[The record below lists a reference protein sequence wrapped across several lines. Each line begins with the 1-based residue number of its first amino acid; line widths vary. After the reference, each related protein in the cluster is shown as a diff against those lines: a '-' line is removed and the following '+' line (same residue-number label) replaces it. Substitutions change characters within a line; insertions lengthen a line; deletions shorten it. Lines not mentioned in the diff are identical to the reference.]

1 MAEHLSASESSPS
14 RPTRSPSPLDALA
27 DDYVEQVVQ
36 ADPFT
41 ATSIGVPGHDH
52 EVTDYSPAAE
62 AARTDAARTMLERIA
77 QVADADATDAVTR
90 AAMTERLG
98 LQIERAEQHLDIA
111 AVNNLASTLQ
121 VRDVLDLMPAETA
134 EDWEVLSSR
143 MEQMPHSLH
152 TWAQSLREAASAG
165 TVSAR
170 RQLLLGAEQ
179 ARSYAARDGFFTRFA
194 QQAVG
199 DESQR
204 ERAAAAART
213 AAEGYVRIAEVL
225 EELASAAPDRDA
237 VGREAYPLHSRT
249 FLGTEIDID
258 DTYAWGIEELR
269 SIVAEQEQVA
279 ERINSRYG
287 TGGGRSV
294 TAAKEALRKDPARVL
309 HDTEALR
316 QWMQQLSDK
325 AIKDLAGTHFDVP
338 APLRRLE
345 CRIAQTGSG
354 GIYYTGPSE
363 DLTRPGRMWW
373 DVPAGTTEFH
383 TWAETTTVY
392 HEGVPGH
399 HLQVGT
405 QTMQAASL
413 NRWRALLCWVSGH
426 GEGWALYAER
436 LMDQLGYLSDD
447 GDRLGMLDAQ
457 RMRAGRVVL
466 DIGLHCE
473 LPMPKDLAGS
483 AGGGWTYEKAWD
495 FMSEHWGMSEAEQR
509 FELHRYLGWPGQ
521 APSYKVGQRE
531 WERLRERALAPAAQV
546 ASGAE
551 GPGSERAAAV
561 LRDFHRRALELGSV
575 PLSVLDGALA

>member
-1 MAEHLSASESSPS
+1 MPETSPAPDPSAVPS
-14 RPTRSPSPLDALA
+14 GRRRVRTPSALDALA
-27 DDYVEQVVQ
+27 DEYVDQVVQ
-36 ADPFT
+36 ADPYT

-62 AARTDAARTMLERIA
+62 AARTDAARALLERIA

-98 LQIERAEQHLDIA
+98 LQIQRAEQHLDIS
-111 AVNNLASTLQ
+111 AVNNLASVLQ
-121 VRDVLDLMPAETA
+121 DRDVLDLMPAETA
-134 EDWEVLSSR
+134 EDWEVLAAR
-143 MEQMPHSLH
+143 MEQMPRSLRS
-152 TWAQSLREAASAG
+152 WAESLREAAAAG
-165 TVSAR
+165 TVSSR
-170 RQLLLGAEQ
+170 RQLRLGAEQ
-179 ARSYAARDGFFTRFA
+179 ARSYAAEDGFFAGFA
-194 QQAVG
+194 KQAVG
-199 DESQR
+199 DDAQR
-204 ERAAAAART
+204 EHAAQAART
-213 AAEGYVRIAEVL
+213 AAEGYLEIAGVL
-225 EELASAAPDRDA
+225 EELAGSAPDRDA
-237 VGREAYPLHSRT
+237 VGREAYPLHSRS
-249 FLGTEIDID
+249 FLGSEIDID

-279 ERINSRYG
+279 ERINTRYD

-294 TAAKEALRKDPARVL
+294 SAAKDALRTDPARVL
-309 HDTEALR
+309 HGTEALR

-325 AIKDLAGTHFDVP
+325 AIEDLAGTHFDVP
-338 APLRRLE
+338 EPLRRLE

-373 DVPAGTTEFH
+373 DVPTGTEEFH

-473 LPMPKDLAGS
+473 LPMPADLPGS
-483 AGGGWTYEKAWD
+483 AGGAWSYEKAWD
-495 FMSEHWGMSEAEQR
+495 FMSEHWGMGEAEQR

-521 APSYKVGQRE
+521 APSYKVGQRQ
-531 WERLRERALAPAAQV
+531 WERLRDRATAGVAAED
-546 ASGAE
+546 SGA
-551 GPGSERAAAV
+551 V
-561 LRDFHRRALELGSV
+561 VRDFHRRALELGSV